1 MVQPK
6 TFTLLIISGGKK
18 IKEMQKDEFI
28 FLFSLLILSCSRNS
42 NFNTPEGEI
51 YTKVDSLISIMT
63 LKEKIGQTIMYSGDW
78 DVTGPVVSSD
88 NMKLLRDGNLGA
100 MFNVYSAKK
109 TKELQKIAVEETRL
123 GIPLLFG
130 YDVIHGFKTIFPI
143 NLGHAASW
151 DIEDIKKSA
160 RIAAD
165 EASSEGLHWTFAPML
180 DIGRD
185 PRWGRVS
192 EGAGEDVFLTNEIA
206 KAYVSGFQGE
216 DLSKYNTI
224 LSCAKHFVGY
234 GAAQAGRDYHTVNMG
249 EDELRNVYLPPFK
262 AAVDAGV
269 ESFMTAFNELNGV
282 PATGNNYIF
291 RNILRDEWGFN
302 GFVVTDYT
310 AINELV
316 PHGFAVDEKHAA
328 ELAIKA
334 GIDLDMMSGAYK
346 SYLEE
351 LVNEGIIDVDLIND
365 ACRRILTAKY
375 KLGLF
380 EDPYRYSD
388 QERENKTIYKPKYLE
403 AARESAAM
411 SSVLLKNDDNALP
424 LLKNETIALIGPLV
438 KDKEN
443 IIGNWA
449 AAGDRNGKAISIFD
463 GIKSYLN
470 DANILYAKGCDIE
483 IDDKSGFSEAISKAK
498 KADKIVLVM
507 GENYHMSGEAASR
520 TNIKIPGI
528 QTELI
533 KAIRN
538 EVPDKQIILILMNGR
553 PLDLSFEDLITDAI
567 LEAWFPGTSGG
578 YGVADV
584 LFGKYNPSAKLPITF
599 PRSIG
604 QVPIYYS
611 VKNTGRPIP
620 LDNPKE
626 DYKSN
631 YIDSPNTPLYPF
643 GHGLSY
649 TNFSFSDITL
659 SSNEIGVN
667 DTLAV
672 SVNIKNT
679 GNYDGHEI
687 AQLYIHDKVGSITRP
702 VKELKGFKKI
712 FIKKGESKTIQF
724 KLTYEDLKF
733 FNGYEFLAEAG
744 EFEIAISNSS
754 DFSFV
759 HSFELR
765 M

>member
-1 MVQPK
+1 MNK
-6 TFTLLIISGGKK
+6 DTYTFAL
-18 IKEMQKDEFI
+18 
-28 FLFSLLILSCSRNS
+28 LFSFLIFSCAKNANTNQS
-42 NFNTPEGEI
+42 NNDI
-51 YTKVDSLISIMT
+51 YKKVDSLMSLMT
-63 LKEKIGQTIMYSGDW
+63 IKEKIGQTIMYSGDW
-78 DVTGPVVSSD
+78 DVTGPVVSSN
-88 NMKLLRDGNLGA
+88 NMTLLRNGSLGA
-100 MFNVYSAKK
+100 MLNVYSAKK
-109 TKELQKIAVEETRL
+109 TKELQKIAAEETRL

-130 YDVIHGFKTIFPI
+130 YDVIHGFRTIFPI
-143 NLGHAASW
+143 NLGHASSW
-151 DIEDIKKSA
+151 DIEDIEKSA
-160 RIAAD
+160 RIAAE

-192 EGAGEDVFLTNEIA
+192 EAAGEDVFLTNEIA
-206 KAYVSGFQGE
+206 NAYIKGFQGQ
-216 DLSKYNTI
+216 DLSMHNTI
-224 LSCAKHFVGY
+224 MACAKHFVGY

-269 ESFMTAFNELNGV
+269 ETFMTAFNEINGV
-282 PATGNNYIF
+282 PATGNKFIF
-291 RNILRDEWGFN
+291 RDILRDEWGFN

-316 PHGFAVDEKHAA
+316 PHGFAENEMHAA
-328 ELAIKA
+328 EIAIKA

-346 SYLEE
+346 SYLEK
-351 LVNEGIIDVDLIND
+351 LVHENKISVDLIND
-365 ACRRILTAKY
+365 ACRRILISKF

-380 EDPYRYSD
+380 DDPYRYSD
-388 QERENKTIYKPKYLE
+388 EEREINTIYKPEFLK
-403 AARESAAM
+403 AARKSAAM
-411 SSVLLKNDDNALP
+411 SSVLLKNNDDALP
-424 LLKNETIALIGPLV
+424 LSKTETIALIGPLV

-449 AAGDRNGKAISIFD
+449 AAGDRKGKAISILQ

-470 DANILYAKGCDIE
+470 GANILYAKGCDI
-483 IDDKSGFSEAISKAK
+483 DTNNKSGFKKAISLAK

-520 TNIKIPGI
+520 TNIKIPGV

-533 KAIRN
+533 KALRK
-538 EVPDKQIILILMNGR
+538 EVPSKQIILILMNGR
-553 PLDLSFEDLITDAI
+553 PLDLSEEDSLTDAI
-567 LEAWFPGTSGG
+567 LETWFPGTSGG

-604 QVPIYYS
+604 QVPIYYNL
-611 VKNTGRPIP
+611 KNTGRPIP

-649 TNFSFSDITL
+649 TNFDYSDITL
-659 SSNEIGVN
+659 SSNKIGTS
-667 DTLAV
+667 DTLSV

-712 FIKKGESKTIQF
+712 FLKKGEIKTVKF
-724 KLTYEDLKF
+724 KLTSEDLKF
-733 FNGYEFLAEAG
+733 FNGIEFTAEAG
-744 EFEIAISNSS
+744 EFEIAISGTS

-759 HSFELR
+759 NSFELSK
-765 M
+765 